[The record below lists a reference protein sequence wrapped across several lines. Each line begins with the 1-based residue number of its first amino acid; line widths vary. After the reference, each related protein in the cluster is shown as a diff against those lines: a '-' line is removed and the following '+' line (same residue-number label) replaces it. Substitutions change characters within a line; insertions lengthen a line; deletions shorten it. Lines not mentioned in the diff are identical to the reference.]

1 MYRDNSCILRFYF
14 QEVLPVEQA
23 IESNSPTFPESGKVA
38 LEEEGINQRIEE
50 KRLFTD
56 REQFKW

>member
-1 MYRDNSCILRFYF
+1 M
-14 QEVLPVEQA
+14 LPVEQA

-50 KRLFTD
+50 KGCLLMENNLNDSVSILLNYQT
-56 REQFKW
+56 EYS